1 MVRLEDALRDT
12 LSSLYDPSYEP
23 DPLLYEALGCD
34 PQDGAEAVQSA
45 LVRRI
50 RDLEPSPDIPAGARV
65 ARLHKILWLRYVQQQ
80 TQEMVA
86 EELAITPRHLRRE
99 QQGAIAVLAQR
110 IWRDYVAQRPEAD
123 DLDAEWSGAIEGD
136 GALDEWLS
144 QIKQEVACLR
154 REAAGF
160 AAPVGE
166 ALTRVSAITR
176 GLASRHGVTVRVE
189 EASPNLTALIHPTAL
204 HQVLVAGITEMV
216 RLPSLETVSLRAIA
230 QGDRV
235 TITIAGDAPGR
246 SSDDHLVRELLAAH
260 DGSLEV
266 RTFANR
272 VEMCIKLPSA
282 TSVSV
287 LVIDDNEDLV
297 HFYRRYTSG
306 TRYSITHLSEGSAV
320 LETVEETKPDIIVL
334 DVMLPDVDGWE
345 LLSHL
350 HEYPASRAI
359 PVIVCSVVREEELAL
374 ALGAFSYLPKPV
386 RRQQLLDALGRAANR
401 AASAASRPNWSSATA
416 C

>member
-123 DLDAEWSGAIEGD
+123 DLDAEWSGAIEDD
-136 GALDEWLS
+136 GELDEWLS

-166 ALTRVSAITR
+166 ALARVSAITR

>member
-1 MVRLEDALRDT
+1 
-12 LSSLYDPSYEP
+12 
-23 DPLLYEALGCD
+23 
-34 PQDGAEAVQSA
+34 
-45 LVRRI
+45 
-50 RDLEPSPDIPAGARV
+50 
-65 ARLHKILWLRYVQQQ
+65 
-80 TQEMVA
+80 
-86 EELAITPRHLRRE
+86 
-99 QQGAIAVLAQR
+99 
-110 IWRDYVAQRPEAD
+110 
-123 DLDAEWSGAIEGD
+123 
-136 GALDEWLS
+136 
-144 QIKQEVACLR
+144 
-154 REAAGF
+154 
-160 AAPVGE
+160 
-166 ALTRVSAITR
+166 
-176 GLASRHGVTVRVE
+176 
-189 EASPNLTALIHPTAL
+189 
-204 HQVLVAGITEMV
+204 MV